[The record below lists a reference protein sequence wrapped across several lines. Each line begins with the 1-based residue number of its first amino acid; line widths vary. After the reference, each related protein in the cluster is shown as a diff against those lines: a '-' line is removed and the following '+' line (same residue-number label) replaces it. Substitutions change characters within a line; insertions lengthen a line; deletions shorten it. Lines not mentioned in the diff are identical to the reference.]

1 VRRLVLLLAISF
13 LPAVSGDR
21 NCQIIE
27 FPELPSLTSGGDTVR
42 FLGHAPVREGGWSAL
57 TRDPLDPTGRTL
69 WAVNDRG
76 LNIPLESGGREI
88 KVFPA
93 PAYHQK
99 LMKLH
104 LDGSQLHIQ
113 SFDSLTMPGKP
124 TRHVDGLPSS
134 RLPNGEIAWRQDPR
148 TGRPDSSPPIP
159 PSPYGLDIEGL
170 RLGTKI
176 GYLSEEYGPSLLEF
190 DRATLRILRQ
200 WSPGKGLPPVLATRR
215 PNHGFEGLALT
226 PSGRLV
232 GLMESPL
239 WNWVGKRKKTRD
251 SRIVRMVRLDPRTG
265 KVEEFALLSDPRRE
279 GRHVKY
285 GDLVA
290 LDEQCFLVVEHGKL
304 LDGTVSMDLW
314 LVDLTGATDI
324 TSPLPQG
331 RLFHQGRKTLEE
343 LMDSAGLASHS
354 IQSARKTIVRADF
367 GRQCGWPALKPEGI
381 EILDDSTAVLIND
394 NDFGLDR
401 TESSSG
407 DGIPHADTGPS
418 GRSSLLL
425 LSIPSV
431 RETLIR
437 P

>member
-1 VRRLVLLLAISF
+1 VRQLVLLLAISF

-27 FPELPSLTSGGDTVR
+27 LPGLPALTSGGDTVR
-42 FLGHAPVREGGWSAL
+42 FAGRPPVREGGWSAL

-76 LNIPLESGGREI
+76 LNIPLESEGREI

-104 LDGSQLHIQ
+104 LDGSGLHVL
-113 SFDSLTMPGKP
+113 SLDSLKMGSGPAQ
-124 TRHVDGLPSS
+124 HVDGLPSS
-134 RLPNGEIAWRQDPR
+134 LLPTGEIAWRLDPR
-148 TGRPDSSPPIP
+148 TGLPDSSVPIP
-159 PSPYGLDIEGL
+159 PSPYGLDFEGL
-170 RLGTKI
+170 RLGART
-176 GYLSEEYGPSLLEF
+176 GYLSEEYGPSFLEF
-190 DRATLRILRQ
+190 DRTSLHILRQ
-200 WSPGKGLPPVLATRR
+200 WSPGKGLPPALATRR
-215 PNHGFEGLALT
+215 PNHGLEGLALT
-226 PSGRLV
+226 PSGKLV

-239 WNWVGKRKKTRD
+239 WNWVGKRRKTRD

-290 LDEQCFLVVEHGKL
+290 LDEHRFLAIEHGKL
-304 LDGTVSMDLW
+304 LDGTLSMDLW
-314 LVDLTGATDI
+314 LVDLEGATDV

-331 RLFHQGRKTLEE
+331 QLFHKGRKTLEE
-343 LMDSAGLASHS
+343 LMDSAGLASQS
-354 IQSARKTIVRADF
+354 IRPVLKRLVRPDF
-367 GRQCGWPALKPEGI
+367 GRRCGWSALKPEGI
-381 EILDDSTAVLIND
+381 EILDDSTVALIND

-401 TESSSG
+401 SG
-407 DGIPHADTGPS
+407 NSPSDGIARADNGPS

-425 LSIPSV
+425 LPIPS
-431 RETLIR
+431 LCGLLSD